1 MHCRA
6 CNKLLSDYESTRKN
20 AVTGQYLDLCKVCFE
35 DVKPFV
41 KVIDRKDLITG
52 ADLDDPEEDFNDDLE
67 DLSYTGVS
75 LEDLDIIIDYEV
87 DYDDSRGSYDV

>member
-41 KVIDRKDLITG
+41 KVIDRKDLITE
-52 ADLDDPEEDFNDDLE
+52 ADLDDPEEDFNDDL
-67 DLSYTGVS
+67 DTDFS
-75 LEDLDIIIDYEV
+75 LEELDTLTSYR
-87 DYDDSRGSYDV
+87 DDSRDSWE

>member
-41 KVIDRKDLITG
+41 KVIDRKDLITE
-52 ADLDDPEEDFNDDLE
+52 ADLDDPEEGCDDDMDTE
-67 DLSYTGVS
+67 VS
-75 LEDLDIIIDYEV
+75 LEDLDALIIFKDSV
-87 DYDDSRGSYDV
+87 DSWE